1 MAPKTSQRKPFG
13 AKSLQVS
20 EDEAS
25 RLVGGIVEKGIS
37 DAPLPPS
44 SAPRLTVLP
53 FPVAR
58 HRSHGPSWFH
68 SIGLHRVK
76 KNSGGGGGVD
86 EEDTVD
92 EDLTKFDSIVTFA
105 NPVQRKEK
113 KAGFGPRS
121 CVLPQKLSPDNNAKA
136 QDVTMEEM
144 DPESL
149 EEVSQ
154 STIVEKRVET
164 MEDSV
169 LLEMNTTGIESQ
181 IDAENRAQLQRMS
194 ANEIAEAQA
203 EIMER
208 MTPAVIETLRKRGQ
222 NKLKKQKESSSVM
235 AAKGEVGNLQDGKQ
249 VITDAKDSPLYNS
262 DISENVMTATST
274 DTRSGLG
281 CDGMQNLKPGSSS
294 LWDSWSERVEAVREL
309 RFSLDGSVVNNDCE
323 SRHSTMRIFL
333 FFNST
338 VLAQWFWDFLIC
350 NFGNGDTSTR
360 CGYTADNVSQRD
372 FLRTEGDPG
381 AAGYTIKEAVALT
394 RSVVPGQRALALH
407 LLASVLD
414 KALHNIC
421 QKQVGYNVKVGN
433 DNRFIDWGA
442 VWAYALGPEP
452 ELALSL
458 RMSLDDNHNSVVLAC
473 ARVIHCILSCD
484 ANESYFHI
492 SEKISTYPKDLCTA
506 PEFRS
511 RPEIDVGFLQGGFW
525 KYNAKPSNILPFG
538 LVRMGILERIRYILE
553 TDPSAAL
560 EECIISIL
568 IAIARHSPTCADA
581 IMKCQRLIQT
591 VVDRFITNELM
602 EVNPSKIKSVTLFEG
617 VGSI

>member
-1 MAPKTSQRKPFG
+1 MEKPRSGSKHGPKTSQRKPFG

-58 HRSHGPSWFH
+58 HRSHGPPE
-68 SIGLHRVK
+68 L
-76 KNSGGGGGVD
+76 
-86 EEDTVD
+86 
-92 EDLTKFDSIVTFA
+92 A
-105 NPVQRKEK
+105 
-113 KAGFGPRS
+113 PRS

-169 LLEMNTTGIESQ
+169 LLEGIESQ

-249 VITDAKDSPLYNS
+249 LITDAKDSPLYNS

-294 LWDSWSERVEAVREL
+294 LWDSWS
-309 RFSLDGSVVNNDCE
+309 
-323 SRHSTMRIFL
+323 
-333 FFNST
+333 
-338 VLAQWFWDFLIC
+338 
-350 NFGNGDTSTR
+350 DTSTR

-458 RMSLDDNHNSVVLAC
+458 R
-473 ARVIHCILSCD
+473 
-484 ANESYFHI
+484 
-492 SEKISTYPKDLCTA
+492 
-506 PEFRS
+506 
-511 RPEIDVGFLQGGFW
+511 
-525 KYNAKPSNILPFG
+525 
-538 LVRMGILERIRYILE
+538 
-553 TDPSAAL
+553 
-560 EECIISIL
+560 
-568 IAIARHSPTCADA
+568 
-581 IMKCQRLIQT
+581 
-591 VVDRFITNELM
+591 
-602 EVNPSKIKSVTLFEG
+602 
-617 VGSI
+617 